1 MILIFKGFIIG
12 IGKIIPGVS
21 GAMLAITL
29 GVYDKGIYAIS
40 NFFKSIKKNT
50 IFLGLLAIG
59 IILSIVIF
67 SNFIKIAL
75 EKHYLPTMLLFTGL
89 ITGCIPDVYNVVKEQ
104 KGVENIIIMS
114 IPCIVLFYLNTFDWN
129 LNVDDPSFF
138 FLIIIGIIE
147 AVTIV
152 VPGLSGTAIL
162 MMLGCYE
169 LVINSLSI
177 IDIKILIPY
186 GIGIIMGIII
196 FVKIINYFFNSH
208 KTKTYWAI
216 FGFAITSVFI
226 LLLQT
231 MKFDYSIDNIII
243 SLILL
248 VIGYIISRILSENK
262 SNN

>member
-12 IGKIIPGVS
+12 MGKIIPGVS

-50 IFLGLLAIG
+50 IFLGLLGIG

-75 EKHYLPTMLLFTGL
+75 ENYYLPTMLLFIGL
-89 ITGCIPDVYNVVKEQ
+89 IAGCIPDVYSTVKGEESI
-104 KGVENIIIMS
+104 KNIIIMS
-114 IPCIVLFYLNTFDWN
+114 IPCIVLLYLNTLNWN

-138 FLIIIGIIE
+138 FLIIIGMIE
-147 AVTIV
+147 AITIV
-152 VPGLSGTAIL
+152 IPGLSGTAIL
-162 MMLGCYE
+162 MMIGCYE

-186 GIGIIMGIII
+186 GIGIIIGIILL
-196 FVKIINYFFNSH
+196 VKIIDYLLSNH
-208 KTKTYWAI
+208 KVKTYWAI
-216 FGFAITSVFI
+216 LGFAFTSVLI

-231 MKFDYSIDNIII
+231 MKFNYNIGDIII

-248 VIGYIISRILSENK
+248 LIGYVISRIFSEYK
-262 SNN
+262 SDN